1 MLILR
6 RVIKTPHVAES
17 AFSMECELM
26 HWYEIKNDAGES
38 TNTVV
43 LGRIRR
49 FHVVRH
55 LSLPMFPA
63 GQSARAREKKTDEQN
78 EYCFSGDELKLAP
91 EQLNAIARLGGI
103 RCVSLMPKAECPRCH
118 IQRTGGNG

>member
-1 MLILR
+1 
-6 RVIKTPHVAES
+6 
-17 AFSMECELM
+17 M

-49 FHVVRH
+49 FHVVRYP
-55 LSLPMFPA
+55 SLPIFPA
-63 GQSARAREKKTDEQN
+63 RQSARVESKKTDVQN

-91 EQLNAIARLGGI
+91 EKLNAIARLGGI
-103 RCVSLMPKAECPRCH
+103 RCVSLISKAECPRYH
-118 IQRTGGNG
+118 IQQTGENG

>member
-1 MLILR
+1 VLIN

-38 TNTVV
+38 TNTVI

-49 FHVVRH
+49 FHIVRVQRH
-55 LSLPMFPA
+55 YTLPLLAFLQGHRRGGSSGGSLI
-63 GQSARAREKKTDEQN
+63 SRTN
-78 EYCFSGDELKLAP
+78 T
-91 EQLNAIARLGGI
+91 
-103 RCVSLMPKAECPRCH
+103 VSRGTSSSSHRKS
-118 IQRTGGNG
+118 